1 MSELLYIE
9 ASPSAGLSHSSQV
22 AAAYVEA
29 YLQADASRRTRHVDL
44 WNTPLPAFDRTA
56 IEAKFAVLR
65 KNEFTPEQLA
75 IWKTLRAHAD
85 AFCSA
90 DEYLFSIPMW
100 NFGLPYVLK
109 HYIDIVTLAD
119 VNWTWSKA
127 DGYKGLLHGKR
138 ATLVYSSAGFYP
150 VDPVAAAD
158 DFQKPY
164 MRRWLRFLGI
174 EDIVEVNASP
184 TLTDPETLM
193 QVKRAAIADARRA
206 AMARL
211 G

>member
-1 MSELLYIE
+1 MSELLYVE

-22 AAAYVEA
+22 AGAYVEA
-29 YLQADASRRTRHVDL
+29 YLRAEASHRVRHVDL

-65 KNEFTPEQLA
+65 KNEFTPDQLA
-75 IWKTLRAHAD
+75 IWHALRAFAD
-85 AFCSA
+85 AFCAA
-90 DEYLFSIPMW
+90 DEYLFSLPMW
-100 NFGLPYVLK
+100 NFGVPYVLK

-119 VNWTWSKA
+119 VNWSWSKA

-138 ATLVYSSAGFYP
+138 ATLVYSSAGPYALGP
-150 VDPVAAAD
+150 AEAAD

-174 EDIVEVNASP
+174 EDIVEINAAP
-184 TLTDPETLM
+184 TLTDPQTLAG
-193 QVKRAAIADARRA
+193 VKQDAIAEARRA
-206 AMARL
+206 AMARP